1 MSLRHKLKTNT
12 RLETEGVTLQLD
24 NTRVLLARAGG
35 SNQKYN
41 ALMAKWLKDNR
52 RAVELD
58 AYSNDKFRNE
68 LAEFYADT
76 IVLNGKPKSSATAS
90 SRGLRV
96 SRLRNRTRLFRLP
109 GTTLSRISTRFPT
122 SSTNARFSLR
132 TLATIAPTCL
142 RGSRESNCRP

>member
-1 MSLRHKLKTNT
+1 MSLRNKLKTNT

-41 ALMAKWLKDNR
+41 ALMSKWLKDNR

-76 IVLNGKPKSSATAS
+76 IVLNWETEIERDGEKTWVEGIEGEEPNTVVPFNRANVVAYFNEVPDFLNECKVFAENLGNYRADLLKGIAGK
-90 SRGLRV
+90 
-96 SRLRNRTRLFRLP
+96 
-109 GTTLSRISTRFPT
+109 
-122 SSTNARFSLR
+122 
-132 TLATIAPTCL
+132 
-142 RGSRESNCRP
+142 